1 MARILIMLVSLLSS
15 SLACSAEP
23 SSYSD
28 TSVVFRMTK
37 PAVLVLNE
45 KTAHVIQT
53 AFQHADYPDIK
64 GEKSVRFL
72 GKIAYG
78 LKNIHIGELMIENT
92 TVDLKEDD
100 AIDIGIQNVS
110 ASFQGTLSYGYVGGW
125 LVKLIHS
132 IDFEIESSIDLQ
144 INVKLLSDDG
154 RVIVDTSDCYLTF
167 HKLTLHLQGDKDPGW
182 LKQLFTNFI
191 SFTLKLVLKNQVC
204 KEINYISQ
212 LLADYVHETSA
223 NFLKDGDIGVD
234 ISVTAS
240 PAIKANYIESHH
252 KGLVVYQNHSGIFH
266 DSAFTPSLLTD
277 SKMVYFWFSD
287 QVLNSV
293 ALATFLDKRLEL
305 TLTGEKLKEMFEIE
319 ELKTQQEIVQKIF
332 RGASYNDSL
341 AKVWS
346 LDPPQ
351 IILQPEGT
359 IVKSSVAV
367 ELSVPLQGE
376 GPPSVALYFEKEVTV
391 TVQASYMQKNL
402 YLHHSEAM
410 IEIKKL
416 KRAAD
421 IAVNDETLK
430 HILEKIVSV
439 AGIPEVVSRFE
450 RDISSL
456 LSSKGLNHFDIIDP
470 EIVTKKGHLILQMD
484 FGFPHHL
491 LVEFLKTTL

>member
-15 SLACSAEP
+15 SLVCSAEP

-45 KTAHVIQT
+45 KTAHVVQT

-78 LKNIHIGELMIENT
+78 LKNIHIGELTIENT

-100 AIDIGIQNVS
+100 AINIGIQNVS

-240 PAIKANYIESHH
+240 LAIKANYIESYH
-252 KGLVVYQNHSGIFH
+252 
-266 DSAFTPSLLTD
+266 
-277 SKMVYFWFSD
+277 
-287 QVLNSV
+287 
-293 ALATFLDKRLEL
+293 
-305 TLTGEKLKEMFEIE
+305 KEMFEIE

-416 KRAAD
+416 KRAAH
-421 IAVNDETLK
+421 IAVNDETLM

-439 AGIPEVVSRFE
+439 AGIPEVVSRTLNSPDGLWLPTPFACRVSEDYFVEGRGE
-450 RDISSL
+450 RKIKVIQVYEQSGCPRELVIHLHPSPSL
-456 LSSKGLNHFDIIDP
+456 
-470 EIVTKKGHLILQMD
+470 
-484 FGFPHHL
+484 
-491 LVEFLKTTL
+491 

>member
-15 SLACSAEP
+15 SLPCSAEP

-37 PAVLVLNE
+37 PAVLVLNQ

-78 LKNIHIGELMIENT
+78 LKNIHIGELMTENT

-110 ASFQGTLSYGYVGGW
+110 ASFRGTLSYGYVGGW

-252 KGLVVYQNHSGIFH
+252 
-266 DSAFTPSLLTD
+266 
-277 SKMVYFWFSD
+277 
-287 QVLNSV
+287 
-293 ALATFLDKRLEL
+293 
-305 TLTGEKLKEMFEIE
+305 KEMFEIE